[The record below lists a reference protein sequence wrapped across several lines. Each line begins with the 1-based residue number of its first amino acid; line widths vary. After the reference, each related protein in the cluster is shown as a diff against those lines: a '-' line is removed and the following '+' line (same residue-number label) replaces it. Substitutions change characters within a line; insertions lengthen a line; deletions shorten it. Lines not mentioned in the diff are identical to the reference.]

1 VIDAPSTHWIDLVGI
16 IELGLAPNSTDEER
30 KADKQFPLISLEE
43 KYRQHKNYG
52 RIMAALVDLK
62 LTFHFFA
69 NDFSYAG
76 GVFNEQLHEKVLA
89 GRTEAQ
95 IVASKILFLRYLNAF
110 VLRCRSFWDKAMGL
124 MVLALNQDEYE
135 NFLSSHSRRAA
146 FKKAMQN
153 HLAEESVA
161 SIDTLIGV
169 LDDKFRTAEA
179 HQTGTLR
186 TWIFHKWDPNPI
198 NTPFGYLLGIYN
210 HTFKYAEQISKLLLE
225 NRIIP
230 SAREHS

>member
-1 VIDAPSTHWIDLVGI
+1 MTDAPSTHWIDLVGT

-30 KADKQFPLISLEE
+30 KADKQFPLTSLEE
-43 KYRQHKNYG
+43 KYRQHNNYG

-110 VLRCRSFWDKAMGL
+110 VLRCRSFWDKAMGI
-124 MVLALNQDEYE
+124 MVLVLNQDEYE
-135 NFLSSHSRRAA
+135 NFLSDHSRRAA
-146 FKKAMQN
+146 FRKSMQN
-153 HLAEESVA
+153 HLAKESIT
-161 SIDTLIGV
+161 SIDNLIGV

-186 TWIFHKWDPNPI
+186 TWIFNKWDQNPM
-198 NTPFGYLLGIYN
+198 NTPFGYLLGVYN
-210 HTFKYAEQISKLLLE
+210 HTFEYAEQISKLLLE
-225 NRIIP
+225 DRIVT
-230 SAREHS
+230 AKREHS